1 MEKVNATRK
10 EMVDFLKN
18 HFRYDTANNWNRST
32 SYARNVKIYNIGLSE
47 VLEDKALDLI
57 CEEGFNELV
66 ARQYD
71 PLIEQFEE
79 ETSEDYTIGFNGR
92 SDGYLVL
99 YNKLNPLK
107 SIDMGEDFEDFDDF
121 EVGERYS
128 LVKLFDKYCDYLVDA
143 FKDVVENVTIR
154 EEEVITKVK
163 VFDLN

>member
-1 MEKVNATRK
+1 MKEVNVTRK

-18 HFRYDTANNWNRST
+18 HFRYDTANSWNKST

-47 VLEDKALDLI
+47 VLEAKALDLI
-57 CEEGFNELV
+57 CEEGFNDMM
-66 ARQYD
+66 ARLYD
-71 PLIEQFEE
+71 PLVEQFEE
-79 ETSEDYTIGFNGR
+79 ETDYTIGFNGR

-99 YNKLNPLK
+99 YNKINTLK
-107 SIDMGEDFEDFDDF
+107 SIDMGEDFEDLDDF

-128 LVKLFDKYCDYLVDA
+128 LVKLFDKYCDYFVDT
-143 FKDVVENVTIR
+143 FKYAVEKVAVR

>member
-1 MEKVNATRK
+1 MEKVNVTRK

-18 HFRYDTANNWNRST
+18 HFRYDTANNWNKST

-47 VLEDKALDLI
+47 VLEAKALDLI

-66 ARQYD
+66 ACLYD
-71 PLIEQFEE
+71 PLVEQFEE
-79 ETSEDYTIGFNGR
+79 ETSLDYTIGFNGR

-107 SIDMGEDFEDFDDF
+107 SIDMGEDFEDLDDF

-128 LVKLFDKYCDYLVDA
+128 LVKLFDKYCDYFVDT
-143 FKDVVENVTIR
+143 FKYAVDKVTIR

>member
-1 MEKVNATRK
+1 MEKVDVTRK
-10 EMVDFLKN
+10 EMVEFLKN
-18 HFRYDTANNWNRST
+18 HFRYNTANSWNQST

-47 VLEDKALDLI
+47 VLEAKALDLI
-57 CEEGFNELV
+57 CEEGFNEMMACL
-66 ARQYD
+66 YD
-71 PLIEQFEE
+71 PLVEQFEE
-79 ETSEDYTIGFNGR
+79 ETSLDYTIGFNGR

-107 SIDMGEDFEDFDDF
+107 SIDMGEDFEDLDDF

-128 LVKLFDKYCDYLVDA
+128 LVKLFDKYCDYFVDT
-143 FKDVVENVTIR
+143 FKYAVEKVTVK